1 MLKHAALALAFTI
14 LGLIPQ
20 CDGTKET
27 KVVILLETGEAAP
40 IQCDGYP
47 KGKQQCLDISK
58 ARSDELR
65 SAVNVEMRIDP
76 DCAGM
81 GIATSMGEM
90 SNFGS
95 YTNGETDYINA
106 TVGYYPT
113 TNQNGWWLNIVKI
126 NGKQGPDYMSGVAS
140 NAKEIAHKL
149 CYIIHQEK
157 ITRR

>member
-1 MLKHAALALAFTI
+1 MKTKGLSTALTLALSLALA
-14 LGLIPQ
+14 PAQ
-20 CDGTKET
+20 ARDTKT
-27 KVVILLETGEAAP
+27 VILLETGEAAP

-47 KGKQQCLDISK
+47 KGIQQCLDISK

-65 SAVNVEMRIDP
+65 SAVNVEMRLDP
-76 DCAGM
+76 DCSGM

-90 SNFGS
+90 SNFGP
-95 YTNGETDYINA
+95 YEQTDYINA

-126 NGKQGPDYMSGVAS
+126 NGKDGPDYMSGVGS
-140 NAKEIAHKL
+140 TPKEIAHQL
-149 CYIIHQEK
+149 CHIIHQEK